1 MPSGDEWHG
10 EGDKATRAGRWWV
23 LSQPQ
28 GSALIPHPLPWGR
41 QEGMLCPGH
50 FQLLH
55 SSLAQA
61 ARGQGCLCGMAPS
74 TSQFG
79 CSGAPYPDATLG
91 LPFGGL
97 LRCPGCASCCTESLP
112 AWLLIQI
119 RADVNTGVMFSG
131 MISDCLLL
139 PVPMV
144 INAVPLHAIV
154 LLNTYTR
161 GCFHRG

>member
-1 MPSGDEWHG
+1 MAWGGGQGHASSPVVGPVTAPRLCPHPTPPPMGQAGGDALPWAFPAAPLQPCPGCPWAGMPVWDGPKH
-10 EGDKATRAGRWWV
+10 TTVWV
-23 LSQPQ
+23 LW
-28 GSALIPHPLPWGR
+28 GSL
-41 QEGMLCPGH
+41 
-50 FQLLH
+50 
-55 SSLAQA
+55 
-61 ARGQGCLCGMAPS
+61 
-74 TSQFG
+74 
-79 CSGAPYPDATLG
+79 PDATLE